1 MSFRRPSRSPLA
13 RSIARLLIAALLV
26 AFLPADAS
34 ASLPPPTSTL
44 FEELPER
51 TFPVLSE
58 AQAAVVVLAELED
71 GAWLVLLLP
80 AAALCGV
87 GCGAADPHFP
97 IKYHRARW
105 MTPSTG
111 RFAGMDPANGIDAEP
126 LSLHKY
132 LHAHGDPANRT
143 DPTGRFATGAEIAVV
158 NAIVGQI
165 ASQQLALGADVVNE
179 LMFRDNFAVQA
190 VFIGVSAVA
199 SGAAIYGISKL
210 GLRLLNSN
218 AFRRFLSRL
227 RPGSIR
233 PNVGTHRDLRGS
245 LPAGHQSNHLNQN
258 AAYRGVIPPNEGA
271 AVGMRGNAFTEPGTP
286 HFEFHSSL
294 EKWWDDYRPGGRL
307 HPVRPT
313 NAEYDSAMRRALDA
327 SGFSGQDVEALAGYA
342 RRNRLDHGLL
352 DSDPVP
358 RIPGRIPRKKQ

>member
-105 MTPSTG
+105 MDPGVG
-111 RFAGMDPANGIDAEP
+111 RFAGMDPWEGSELDP
-126 LSLHKY
+126 QSLHRY
-132 LHAHGDPANRT
+132 QYAATNPANHA
-143 DPTGRFATGAEIAVV
+143 DPSGRMT
-158 NAIVGQI
+158 
-165 ASQQLALGADVVNE
+165 L
-179 LMFRDNFAVQA
+179 VQA
-190 VFIGVSAVA
+190 GTALNIALTVASIGV
-199 SGAAIYGISKL
+199 
-210 GLRLLNSN
+210 
-218 AFRRFLSRL
+218 
-227 RPGSIR
+227 
-233 PNVGTHRDLRGS
+233 
-245 LPAGHQSNHLNQN
+245 
-258 AAYRGVIPPNEGA
+258 AAY
-271 AVGMRGNAFTEPGTP
+271 
-286 HFEFHSSL
+286 
-294 EKWWDDYRPGGRL
+294 D
-307 HPVRPT
+307 
-313 NAEYDSAMRRALDA
+313 
-327 SGFSGQDVEALAGYA
+327 
-342 RRNRLDHGLL
+342 
-352 DSDPVP
+352 
-358 RIPGRIPRKKQ
+358 